1 MRQEFDLLN
10 QNLCMKKLL
19 TIFLMVVSCVTLMA
33 QTDDTSLM
41 QKAEYP
47 IFFRIGN
54 SKIDPMFR
62 ENAASLNGIMKLLE
76 DQSIMVNKIVMV
88 STTSPEGSNKVN
100 TSLAKKR
107 SEAVTEYFKSRS
119 TLMEGRIEISS
130 QLFTWSDLADQIRDD
145 NELPNREQVIYIMEN
160 TPAEKIPS
168 VLKGLN
174 RGNTYKYLEKKY
186 LANMRSSGCLM
197 VYYTSI
203 ERNRDFI
210 LSAIKS
216 DPVLAEALSKGP
228 DGIIQQTDY
237 RKIYYPTFALKTNLL
252 VPAGNIGMEIPL
264 GNRFSL
270 AGDFYSPWLLRKID
284 HKDCLQL
291 QGADAE
297 LRYWFGKKHE
307 SGRENR
313 PYRLVGHAIGL
324 YAEAGQYDFELDY
337 NGIQGEYM
345 SAGLSYTYSLTGR
358 KNIAR
363 WEFSLGIGYLYD
375 QSYRYDVYTPGG
387 KLMTRR
393 SYQDVKGFFG
403 PTKAEISFVLP
414 LRSHYKVAKEVTK

>member
-174 RGNTYKYLEKKY
+174 RGNTYKYLEKK
-186 LANMRSSGCLM
+186 
-197 VYYTSI
+197 
-203 ERNRDFI
+203 
-210 LSAIKS
+210 
-216 DPVLAEALSKGP
+216 
-228 DGIIQQTDY
+228 
-237 RKIYYPTFALKTNLL
+237 
-252 VPAGNIGMEIPL
+252 
-264 GNRFSL
+264 
-270 AGDFYSPWLLRKID
+270 
-284 HKDCLQL
+284 
-291 QGADAE
+291 
-297 LRYWFGKKHE
+297 
-307 SGRENR
+307 
-313 PYRLVGHAIGL
+313 
-324 YAEAGQYDFELDY
+324 
-337 NGIQGEYM
+337 
-345 SAGLSYTYSLTGR
+345 
-358 KNIAR
+358 
-363 WEFSLGIGYLYD
+363 
-375 QSYRYDVYTPGG
+375 
-387 KLMTRR
+387 
-393 SYQDVKGFFG
+393 
-403 PTKAEISFVLP
+403 
-414 LRSHYKVAKEVTK
+414 